1 MTHNGIL
8 FLADAIA
15 VGLGSLLLYFI
26 VTNWGNK
33 SC

>member
-15 VGLGSLLLYFI
+15 LGFLGLLLYFI